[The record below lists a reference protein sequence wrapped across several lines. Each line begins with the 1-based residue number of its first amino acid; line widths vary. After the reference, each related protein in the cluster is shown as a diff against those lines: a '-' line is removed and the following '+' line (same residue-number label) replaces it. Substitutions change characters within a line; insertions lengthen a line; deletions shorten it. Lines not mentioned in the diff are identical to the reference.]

1 MPSVGQDNED
11 ATGRDNSDSDSDNV
25 VESNGLARTGAREV
39 RKRHRSAEQRG
50 GRQIVR
56 GSEGR

>member
-1 MPSVGQDNED
+1 MPLVGQDNED
-11 ATGRDNSDSDSDNV
+11 AIGHNNSDSDSDNII
-25 VESNGLARTGAREV
+25 ESNGLARIGAREV

-56 GSEGR
+56 GSEG